1 MLIAVEIYPIKTAN
15 MKVYI
20 SKKELREIYEMNLD
34 RIEIVAPKWY
44 TAKIVEDF
52 IIWVNRIENA
62 NDMRD
67 LYAFWFLHCEQLK
80 PPFKKNEYTIRAWSK
95 WWRIY
100 FRKEENGV
108 ITIIDI
114 FDYNKHKY
122 WK

>member
-1 MLIAVEIYPIKTAN
+1 MQ
-15 MKVYI
+15 VYI
-20 SKKELREIYEMNLD
+20 SKKELREIYEMNFD
-34 RIEIVAPKWY
+34 KVEIVAPKWY
-44 TAKIVEDF
+44 TPKIVEDF
-52 IIWVNRIENA
+52 LKWVNRIEDA

-67 LYAFWFLHCEQLK
+67 LYAFWFLHCEKLE
-80 PPFKKNEYTIRAWSK
+80 PPFGDNEYTIRVGSK

-100 FRKEENGV
+100 FRKEENGT

>member
-1 MLIAVEIYPIKTAN
+1 

-20 SKKELREIYEMNLD
+20 SKKELREIYETNLGKV
-34 RIEIVAPKWY
+34 ETIVPKWY
-44 TAKIVEDF
+44 SVKIVEDF
-52 IIWVNRIENA
+52 IRWVNRIEVA

-67 LYAFWFLHCEQLK
+67 LYAFWFLHCEKLR
-80 PPFKKNEYTIRAWSK
+80 PPFKNNEYTIRTESK
-95 WWRIY
+95 WRRIY
-100 FRKEENGV
+100 FRKEENGM